1 MNVVRLGLLCFG
13 FGGVLLIWSLV
24 SVEVPFGLN
33 LIGLKLLSGF
43 FAFILLGSGFYFMLV
58 SALNNVKTKQRPS

>member
-1 MNVVRLGLLCFG
+1 MDSARLGLLCFG

-24 SVEVPFGLN
+24 SIEVPFGLN

-43 FAFILLGSGFYFMLV
+43 FAFLLLGSGFYFMLV
-58 SALNNVKTKQRPS
+58 SALNKVKPKQTPS